1 MAPSNLE
8 LTMLPKVLRQDI
20 RIRTLSTLT
29 TEEFNSLRSV
39 IKYVNIMDIDNVHE
53 SFLPWLAWWF
63 RVDAWDDNWSDER
76 KRESIS
82 SALILRKYKGTIW
95 AVEHALELSLF
106 DATVVPWYAM
116 LPEGVRGT
124 FRIDAMPS
132 SSRGLTAQSDYDTFI
147 LLTESNKQASQ
158 HWKGNIK
165 HDPSLGSAYATPV
178 IRSRKRW
185 TSTNTV
191 PLHVAGIAISP
202 TSIIVY
208 EGEPVNV
215 SATVQMS
222 DGSTTHD
229 VRFESSDTSI
239 VTVDE
244 AGLVSFVSEG
254 NASVYAIS
262 TFNNISRAECLV
274 VSHVAVVP
282 VSVAISGIPESLAP
296 GDTGRLTATVSY
308 NDNTSVNSLDK
319 PNVVGWSSSDESIIT
334 IDADGNYSAVASG
347 SVTITAASTEDA
359 AISDSVVL
367 ESIED
372 YERFSI
378 VVGEGYFGGDSLTS
392 VGVFL
397 YSPEHPDYKD
407 TYGEFSSNSWPSG
420 EPVESIGK
428 KAQLIWRRRSSDVI
442 AYFSSHAKWPKWRD
456 WDGVTI
462 TLTHESESISQSL
475 TFGNY
480 YIKISDEGI
489 PVHDFLT
496 ARIGQT
502 VDVELSE
509 HVATAEEKAAARLH
523 TMALLDE

>member
-1 MAPSNLE
+1 
-8 LTMLPKVLRQDI
+8 MLPKILKKDI
-20 RIRTLSTLT
+20 RMQALYELT
-29 TEEFNSLRSV
+29 VEEFNSLRTV
-39 IKYVNIMDIDNVHE
+39 IKRLDIMDIYSVDA

-63 RVDAWDDNWSDER
+63 RVDAWNDEWSEER
-76 KRESIS
+76 QRESIAN
-82 SALILRKYKGTIW
+82 ALILRKYKGTIW

-106 DATVVPWYAM
+106 EATVVPWYEMA
-116 LPEGVRGT
+116 PEGTRGT
-124 FRIDAMPS
+124 FRIDAVPS
-132 SSRGLTAQSDYDTFI
+132 DSRSLTQSDYSTFI
-147 LLTESNKQASQ
+147 TLTESNKQGSQ

-165 HDPSLGSAYATPV
+165 HDPSLGSAYAAPV
-178 IRSRKRW
+178 IRTRKRW
-185 TSTNTV
+185 ISTNIV
-191 PLHVAGIAISP
+191 PLHVAGITISP
-202 TSIIVY
+202 TSAIVY
-208 EGEPVNV
+208 DGAPVSV
-215 SATVQMS
+215 SATVEMS
-222 DGSTTHD
+222 DGTTTHD
-229 VRFESSDTSI
+229 ARFESSDTSI

-244 AGLVSFVSEG
+244 AGLVSFAGEG

-308 NDNTSVNSLDK
+308 TDSTSSNSLDE
-319 PNVVGWSSSDESIIT
+319 PSVVSWLSSDESIIT
-334 IDADGNYSAVASG
+334 VDANGNYSAVASG
-347 SVTITAASTEDA
+347 SVTITATSTEDA
-359 AISDSVVL
+359 DISDSVTL

-397 YSPEHPDYKD
+397 YSPEHPDYTD

-420 EPVESIGK
+420 EPIELIGE
-428 KAQLIWRRRSSDVI
+428 KAQFIWRRRSSDVI

-509 HVATAEEKAAARLH
+509 YVATAEEKAAARLH
-523 TMALLDE
+523 TMTLLNE

>member
-1 MAPSNLE
+1 MAPSILE

-29 TEEFNSLRSV
+29 TEEFNSLRGV

-116 LPEGVRGT
+116 LPEGERGT

-158 HWKGNIK
+158 HWIGNIK
-165 HDPSLGSAYATPV
+165 HDPSLGSVYAAPV
-178 IRSRKRW
+178 IRTRKRW

-208 EGEPVNV
+208 AGEPVNV

-274 VSHVAVVP
+274 TSHVAVVP
-282 VSVAISGIPESLAP
+282 VSVVILGIPESLSP
-296 GDTGRLTATVSY
+296 GD
-308 NDNTSVNSLDK
+308 
-319 PNVVGWSSSDESIIT
+319 
-334 IDADGNYSAVASG
+334 SG
-347 SVTITAASTEDA
+347 
-359 AISDSVVL
+359 
-367 ESIED
+367 
-372 YERFSI
+372 
-378 VVGEGYFGGDSLTS
+378 
-392 VGVFL
+392 
-397 YSPEHPDYKD
+397 
-407 TYGEFSSNSWPSG
+407 
-420 EPVESIGK
+420 
-428 KAQLIWRRRSSDVI
+428 
-442 AYFSSHAKWPKWRD
+442 
-456 WDGVTI
+456 
-462 TLTHESESISQSL
+462 
-475 TFGNY
+475 
-480 YIKISDEGI
+480 
-489 PVHDFLT
+489 
-496 ARIGQT
+496 
-502 VDVELSE
+502 
-509 HVATAEEKAAARLH
+509 
-523 TMALLDE
+523 

>member
-1 MAPSNLE
+1 
-8 LTMLPKVLRQDI
+8 MLPKILKNDI
-20 RIRTLSTLT
+20 RMEALYELT
-29 TEEFNSLRSV
+29 VEEFNSLRTV
-39 IKYVNIMDIDNVHE
+39 IKRLDIMDVYNVDA

-63 RVDAWDDNWSDER
+63 RVDAWNDGWSEER
-76 KRESIS
+76 QRESIAN
-82 SALILRKYKGTIW
+82 ALILRKYKGTIW

-106 DATVVPWYAM
+106 EATVVPWYEM
-116 LPEGVRGT
+116 LPEGERGT

-132 SSRGLTAQSDYDTFI
+132 DSRSLTQSDYATFI
-147 LLTESNKQASQ
+147 TLTESNKQGSQ

-165 HDPSLGSAYATPV
+165 HDPSLGSAYAAPV
-178 IRSRKRW
+178 IRTRKRW

-208 EGEPVNV
+208 EGEPANV

-244 AGLVSFVSEG
+244 AGLVSFAGEG

-274 VSHVAVVP
+274 ASHVAVVP
-282 VSVAISGIPESLAP
+282 VSVVISGIPESLAP
-296 GDTGRLTATVSY
+296 GDAGRLTAAVLY
-308 NDNTSVNSLDK
+308 NDSTSASSLDE
-319 PNVVGWSSSDESIIT
+319 PSVVSWLSSEESIIT
-334 IDADGNYSAVASG
+334 VDANGNYSAVASG
-347 SVTITAASTEDA
+347 SVTITATSTEDA
-359 AISDSVVL
+359 DISDSVTL

-397 YSPEHPDYKD
+397 YSPDHPEYTD
-407 TYGEFSSNSWPSG
+407 TYGEFSSESWPAG
-420 EPVESIGK
+420 EPVEYIYNKS
-428 KAQLIWRRRSSDVI
+428 QFIWRRRSSDVVT
-442 AYFSSHAKWPKWRD
+442 YFSSQAKWPKWRD

-509 HVATAEEKAAARLH
+509 YVATAEEKAAAQLH
-523 TMALLDE
+523 TMTLLNE

>member
-1 MAPSNLE
+1 
-8 LTMLPKVLRQDI
+8 MLPKIFLKDI
-20 RIRTLSTLT
+20 RLMALSRIAKDELVD
-29 TEEFNSLRSV
+29 LRDA
-39 IKYVNIMDIDNVHE
+39 IYQLQLHDIDTVHE
-53 SFLPWLAWWF
+53 SFLPFLAWIY
-63 RVDAWDDNWSDER
+63 RADEWSNEWPIER
-76 KRESIS
+76 KRSVVKN
-82 SALILRKYKGTIW
+82 ALLLFQYKGTIW
-95 AVEHALELSLF
+95 AVERALELSMF
-106 DATVVPWYAM
+106 DASVVPWYAM
-116 LPEGVRGT
+116 NPVGTRGT

-132 SSRGLTAQSDYDTFI
+132 DSRSLTQSDYATFI
-147 LLTESNKQASQ
+147 TLTESNKQGSQ
-158 HWKGNIK
+158 HWIGNIK
-165 HDPSLGSAYATPV
+165 HDPSLGSAYAAPV
-178 IRSRKRW
+178 IRTRKRW
-185 TSTNTV
+185 ISTNIV
-191 PLHVAGIAISP
+191 PLHVAGITISP
-202 TSIIVY
+202 TSAIVY
-208 EGEPVNV
+208 DGAPVSV
-215 SATVQMS
+215 SATVEMS
-222 DGSTTHD
+222 DGTTTHD
-229 VRFESSDTSI
+229 ARFESSDTSI

-244 AGLVSFVSEG
+244 AGLVSFAGEG

-308 NDNTSVNSLDK
+308 NDSTSSNSLDE
-319 PNVVGWSSSDESIIT
+319 PSVVSWLSSDESIIT
-334 IDADGNYSAVASG
+334 VDANGNYSAVASG
-347 SVTITAASTEDA
+347 SVIITATSTEDA
-359 AISDSVVL
+359 DISDSVAL

-378 VVGEGYFGGDSLTS
+378 VVGEGYFGSDSLTS

-407 TYGEFSSNSWPSG
+407 TYGEFSSGSWPSG
-420 EPVESIGK
+420 EPIELIGE
-428 KAQLIWRRRSSDVI
+428 KAQFIWRRRSSDVI
-442 AYFSSHAKWPKWRD
+442 AYFSAHSKWPKWRD

-509 HVATAEEKAAARLH
+509 YVATAEEKAAARLH
-523 TMALLDE
+523 TMTLLNE